1 MPDSRLFCANSLF
14 ELRHAP
20 TDAGNVF
27 RMTKNRAIVFIAV
40 AYIL

>member
-1 MPDSRLFCANSLF
+1 MPDSRLSRANSLF

-27 RMTKNRAIVFIAV
+27 RITKNA
-40 AYIL
+40 